1 MKKID
6 FEDKL
11 KNLNKNATLNKT
23 KHVLVEN
30 ELDEL
35 SKKVEAIITKGLT
48 KDSIN
53 KFGIL
58 ISSKYFY
65 SGILQNY
72 FAFISTKKYFKYFHA
87 TTRIYLWKSNRMS
100 E

>member
-1 MKKID
+1 MRTI
-6 FEDKL
+6 EDKL

-48 KDSIN
+48 KD
-53 KFGIL
+53 
-58 ISSKYFY
+58 
-65 SGILQNY
+65 
-72 FAFISTKKYFKYFHA
+72 
-87 TTRIYLWKSNRMS
+87 
-100 E
+100 